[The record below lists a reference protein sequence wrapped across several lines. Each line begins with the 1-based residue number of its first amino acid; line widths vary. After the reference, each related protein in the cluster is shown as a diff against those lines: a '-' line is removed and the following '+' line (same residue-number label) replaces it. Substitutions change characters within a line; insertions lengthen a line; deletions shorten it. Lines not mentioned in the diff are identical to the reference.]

1 MRFKEAGVALL
12 DLIFPPRCIFCR
24 AVIPSG
30 TKTCKKC
37 EKQILC
43 IHSAKYMNVPEL
55 GKTIPCM
62 VPYSYSGQVRQSII
76 RFKFQNQKQF
86 AAFYAEKMA
95 EEIIQK
101 YLNVEFDTVTSV
113 PISAK
118 RRKFR
123 GYNQSELIARD
134 VARRIDIP
142 YRDCLMKVTDN
153 QEQHKLSEKERRQN
167 VHGAYR
173 PLNKDLFVGKK
184 ILLIDDI
191 VTTGATLCE
200 CALVLFR
207 SGAQEVACAA
217 IAEVCLN

>member
-1 MRFKEAGVALL
+1 MRFKNAGSALL

-30 TKTCKKC
+30 AQICNKC

-43 IHSAKYMNVPEL
+43 IHSVKYMNVPET
-55 GKTIPCM
+55 GETISCA

-76 RFKFQNQKQF
+76 RFKFQNQTQL
-86 AAFYAEKMA
+86 AAFFAEKIA
-95 EEIIQK
+95 EEINQN
-101 YLNVEFDTVTSV
+101 YLNVKFDAVTSV

-118 RRKFR
+118 RRKIR
-123 GYNQSELIARD
+123 GYNQSELIART
-134 VARRIDIP
+134 VARRIGLP
-142 YRDCLMKVTDN
+142 YEECLTKVTDN
-153 QEQHKLSEKERRQN
+153 HEQHKLSEKERRRN
-167 VHGAYR
+167 VYGVYR
-173 PLNKDLFVGKK
+173 PFGKDKLVGKK